1 MIVQLECKVS
11 ANEGHEN
18 LFSDGRVPP
27 NFCKVRTII
36 CKSKAK
42 TQEKRKH
49 FQTKRSETVS
59 ISKPNGAR
67 KEGASKPNGAK
78 PQAFPNEVCP

>member
-18 LFSDGRVPP
+18 LFSDGREPPNFCKVSANEGHENLFSDGREPP

-42 TQEKRKH
+42 TQ
-49 FQTKRSETVS
+49 
-59 ISKPNGAR
+59 
-67 KEGASKPNGAK
+67 
-78 PQAFPNEVCP
+78 